1 MDYYVESELPSEQ
14 EAYMTTDSQ
23 PGMAITA
30 DSRVEEIVEKYPKAV
45 GWLVGKGV
53 VCMVCGEP
61 FWGTLGELM
70 EKKRIENPE
79 GLLVELNAFLDMQ

>member
-1 MDYYVESELPSEQ
+1 
-14 EAYMTTDSQ
+14 MTNDNQ
-23 PGMAITA
+23 PGMTITA
-30 DSRVEEIVEKYPKAV
+30 ESRVEEIVEQYPKAV

-70 EKKRIENPE
+70 EKKRIEDPE
-79 GLLVELNAFLDMQ
+79 GVIIELNEFLSGSERS